1 MSPVV
6 PFLRSIASSAG
17 GEASSTGS
25 TLGGEDSWGATA
37 LAYDEL
43 RRLAQRYL
51 GGERQDHTLQA
62 TALVHEAFLRL
73 ATRRGGNWQGKA
85 HFFNTAAREM
95 RRVLID
101 HARRRGTSRRGN
113 EWRKEPLSENLSVGA
128 GKAADLIALDRVL
141 ESLASVDER
150 KARVVELRY
159 FAGLTLDETAEL
171 LEVSRATVVREWRLA
186 RAWLRRE
193 LHRGLPPDLPLLKGP
208 S

>member
-1 MSPVV
+1 MRPLDTFLPPGVLATSAVGESPG
-6 PFLRSIASSAG
+6 AD
-17 GEASSTGS
+17 STIGS
-25 TLGGEDSWGATA
+25 DDSWGATT

-73 ATRRGGNWQGKA
+73 ATRRGGGWQGKA

-113 EWRKEPLSENLSVGA
+113 EWRKEPLSDNLSVSA
-128 GKAADLIALDRVL
+128 GKDADLIALDRAL

-193 LHRGLPPDLPLLKGP
+193 LRRDLPLLERP